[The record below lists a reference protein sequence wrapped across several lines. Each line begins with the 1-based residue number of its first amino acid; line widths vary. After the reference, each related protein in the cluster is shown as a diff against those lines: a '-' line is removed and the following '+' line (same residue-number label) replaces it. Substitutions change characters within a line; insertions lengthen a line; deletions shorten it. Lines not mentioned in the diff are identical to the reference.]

1 MRNNAVFPVVIAFKS
16 IFSIA
21 EGDRRSRSTDQSSNI
36 IFGSTIHV
44 GYISLNSIET
54 VAVFDGY
61 ALGFTNDAANAAS
74 TVERSEIGAVIEVG
88 V

>member
-21 EGDRRSRSTDQSSNI
+21 EGDRRFCTGQSSNSKFTI
-36 IFGSTIHV
+36 TFPVNFIFLNRFETI
-44 GYISLNSIET
+44 
-54 VAVFDGY
+54 AVFDGY
-61 ALGFTNDAANAAS
+61 ALGFTNDTANAAS

>member
-1 MRNNAVFPVVIAFKS
+1 MRNNAGFPVVVAFKS

-21 EGDRRSRSTDQSSNI
+21 ERDRRSRTDQSSNSI
-36 IFGSTIHV
+36 CTITFPVNFIFLNRFETI
-44 GYISLNSIET
+44 
-54 VAVFDGY
+54 AVFDGY
-61 ALGFTNDAANAAS
+61 VLGFTNDTADAAS